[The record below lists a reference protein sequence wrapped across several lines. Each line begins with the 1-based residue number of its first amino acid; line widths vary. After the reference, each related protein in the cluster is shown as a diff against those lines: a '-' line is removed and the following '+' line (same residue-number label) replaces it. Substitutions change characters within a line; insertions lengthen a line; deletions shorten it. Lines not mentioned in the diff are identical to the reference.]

1 MLQSDDGA
9 PRADPPVTSHSL
21 ARGKIPSTQR
31 EKKGKK
37 RKKKK
42 KKIPGNGASPPG
54 SRSCS
59 KMSSGSAA
67 AGAGAAGAVEVPLL
81 TGGRRDGNK
90 KDTAAVRQWNAYA
103 AKYGFPSWDDVD
115 GDCFC
120 SPERVQGLAHYM
132 VHAAVK
138 HNTDTEE
145 KEGLAATTV
154 QSYISN
160 LRAVLRDDCQGLH
173 RVGSRFARV
182 RVVFKLGVLGL
193 ADHPCSVPPPTVGT
207 LRCTYCI

>member
-1 MLQSDDGA
+1 
-9 PRADPPVTSHSL
+9 
-21 ARGKIPSTQR
+21 
-31 EKKGKK
+31 
-37 RKKKK
+37 
-42 KKIPGNGASPPG
+42 
-54 SRSCS
+54 
-59 KMSSGSAA
+59 MSSGSAA

-160 LRAVLRDDCQGLH
+160 LMNAAKERFPAHAAFFAVLGGNSSSVRGMDNWYTKMNCGISTEI
-173 RVGSRFARV
+173 RRRAIEWSRPSRWTISRRGA
-182 RVVFKLGVLGL
+182 
-193 ADHPCSVPPPTVGT
+193 S
-207 LRCTYCI
+207 